1 MQCVAPGH
9 GVVAVE
15 AGNEPGQ
22 PGRRPRRTDRG
33 RHTGQRHVF
42 AVVQVEANADPG
54 DAFRQTDAV
63 DVDVVDVELVVG
75 TDVAGDQ
82 LDRPDGDRLQ
92 GQVRQH
98 VGGIAVVDAQ
108 GAVEPFRAPLGHQ
121 AEVATLVRGESVAI
135 GQAQEL
141 VGADRPRRAEER
153 VDAADQREVV
163 AAVLDAVVEAEISAG
178 LRQSRRVPVEEVL
191 RA

>member
-1 MQCVAPGH
+1 M
-9 GVVAVE
+9 
-15 AGNEPGQ
+15 
-22 PGRRPRRTDRG
+22 
-33 RHTGQRHVF
+33 
-42 AVVQVEANADPG
+42 
-54 DAFRQTDAV
+54 
-63 DVDVVDVELVVG
+63 
-75 TDVAGDQ
+75 
-82 LDRPDGDRLQ
+82 
-92 GQVRQH
+92 
-98 VGGIAVVDAQ
+98 
-108 GAVEPFRAPLGHQ
+108 
-121 AEVATLVRGESVAI
+121 AI